1 MTHRWPKQVKIV
13 EVAPRDGLQ
22 AETIPLSVEQRVA
35 FINELTAAGLPSVE
49 VGSFVSPEKVP
60 SMTHSDEVYQKI
72 HKPPGVKY
80 PVLVPNLHGFKRARE
95 LGVKHISI
103 FTGASES
110 FCKKNINCSIE
121 ESYNR
126 FAAFLPE
133 ARAAGMHVRGYV
145 SCIAGCPYEGEIS
158 PERVSMVVQNLL
170 NLGCDEISLGDTT
183 GVGTPGQIESLL
195 DILSV
200 PVEKLA
206 VHFHNTY
213 GQALA
218 NILIA
223 LEKGITIIDSSAS
236 GLGGCPFAP
245 GASGNVATEDVVYML
260 KGMRIETGVD
270 MVSLLKASQAVNQV
284 LERKNQ
290 SSYGQAIRK

>member
-22 AETIPLSVEQRVA
+22 AETTLLSVEQRVA

-60 SMTHSDEVYQKI
+60 SMAHSDEVYQKI
-72 HKPPGVKY
+72 HKQPGVEY

-103 FTGASES
+103 FTAASES
-110 FCKKNINCSIE
+110 FCQKNINCSVE
-121 ESYNR
+121 ESCNR

-145 SCIAGCPYEGEIS
+145 SCVAGCPYEGEIS
-158 PERVSMVVQNLL
+158 PEKVSMVVQNLL

-195 DILSV
+195 DTLSV